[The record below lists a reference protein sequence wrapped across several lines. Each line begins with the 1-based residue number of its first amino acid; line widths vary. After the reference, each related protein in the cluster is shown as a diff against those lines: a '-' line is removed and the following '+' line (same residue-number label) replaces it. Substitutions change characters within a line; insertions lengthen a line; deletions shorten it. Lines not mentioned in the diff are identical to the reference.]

1 MDELMLDGNAVGGL
15 LLEVFAQDV
24 TRAGSRCDAC
34 GASEQLGALR
44 VHANAPGV
52 VVRCPHCD
60 AVLLRLAF
68 DRDRIWVD
76 LRGLRYLELRRAD

>member
-1 MDELMLDGNAVGGL
+1 MERAMLDGNAIGGHPARGL
-15 LLEVFAQDV
+15 RSRTDPRRIALRRLRGD
-24 TRAGSRCDAC
+24 RAAR
-34 GASEQLGALR
+34 ALR

-60 AVLLRLAF
+60 AVLLRLAC